1 MELRGKKINFLG
13 DSITEGVGTSSPEH
27 IYLNVLAKNAGL
39 SEARNYGIGGT
50 RFARQITPSGSPIFY
65 RVFCMR
71 ADEMDPDADV
81 VVVFG
86 GTNDFGHG
94 DAPFGSPE
102 DTTPATFCG
111 ACDYLFR
118 RLIGRY
124 PEAQI
129 VVMTP
134 LHRLFE
140 ERTNGDKCQ
149 KAHHTGN
156 LKRYVDAIKA
166 AAEKYS
172 LPVLDLYG
180 TAGIQPAIDR
190 QRELFMPDGLHPSDA
205 GNERIAARLESF
217 LKNL

>member
-1 MELRGKKINFLG
+1 MELRGKKINFLD

-50 RFARQITPSGSPIFY
+50 RFARQITPSGSPVFD
-65 RVFCMR
+65 RDFCMR

-140 ERTNGDKCQ
+140 ERTNGDACQ

-180 TAGIQPAIDR
+180 
-190 QRELFMPDGLHPSDA
+190 
-205 GNERIAARLESF
+205 
-217 LKNL
+217 